1 MEIDKRIKEF
11 VSGDQDMDIRY
22 QINDFDIVS

>member
-1 MEIDKRIKEF
+1 MKINKLITEF
-11 VSGDQDMDIRY
+11 VSRDQDMDIRY